1 MKKAWICFLA
11 AVMVISLTACGK
23 SPQEKAA
30 DAINDLKDQVSAAV
44 DDLRDNAGSG
54 ISSAAAEAE
63 ARMSSAVEDAK
74 DRMSEALEGN
84 AGKTDE
90 PATEQTA
97 ATETAPQNDSG
108 DIRPDVREAIDSYE
122 AFVDEYCEFMKDY
135 DVTDYSKLSDY
146 MDLVQKQLEMNK
158 QFEELSKKDLNQAEI
173 LYYSEVAARCSKKI
187 LDVTNKQN

>member
-11 AVMVISLTACGK
+11 SVMVISLTACGK

-44 DDLRDNAGSG
+44 DDLRDNAGSS

-108 DIRPDVREAIDSYE
+108 DIRPDIREAIDSYE

>member
-44 DDLRDNAGSG
+44 DDLRDNAGSS

-187 LDVTNKQN
+187 LDVANKQN